1 MAQTL
6 EDGVDRVCVNSL
18 MTMIPCNRARVS
30 KLLASKGVPEARFR
44 SR

>member
-6 EDGVDRVCVNSL
+6 EDGLDRVCANSM
-18 MTMIPCNRARVS
+18 MTKIACNRARVS
-30 KLLASKGVPEARFR
+30 KLLASNGAPETSIR

>member
-6 EDGVDRVCVNSL
+6 EDGLDRIRAKS
-18 MTMIPCNRARVS
+18 MITMIACNRARVS
-30 KLLASKGVPEARFR
+30 KLLASNGAPETSIR

>member
-6 EDGVDRVCVNSL
+6 EDGLDRICANSL

-30 KLLASKGVPEARFR
+30 KLLASNGAPETSIRR
-44 SR
+44 R